1 MQYRRLGKTD
11 LKVSV
16 VGLGT
21 WQLGGE
27 WGKTFEQ
34 GEVDAMVAKAA
45 EMGINL
51 IDTAECYG
59 DHLSEELI
67 GRAIKGQR
75 DKWIVATKFGHRFK
89 KRFERDDIYEP
100 ALVREQLE
108 ASLKALH
115 TDYVDLYQF
124 HSGTDAMFDTPGL
137 WEMLAEEVES
147 GRVRHLGISISSSY
161 EGTHQVDAASKV
173 GAGAIQVVYNRLQR
187 RPEEQFFPAAM
198 DQDLGVLARVPL
210 ASGFL
215 SGKYGKDAKFD
226 ETDVRAIWKTPE
238 QRAELAEQVEAVRR
252 RGPRRGPDGPV
263 GPGLV
268 SAAPGCLVRDPGVQ
282 ECGAGGIQRGRG
294 RSCDRTEGTSTSH
307 WADGSTGKPSK
318 HKAYSACSG

>member
-11 LKVSV
+11 LRVSV

-34 GEVDAMVAKAA
+34 AEVDAMVAKAA
-45 EMGINL
+45 EMGVNL

-59 DHLSEELI
+59 DHLSEELV

-89 KRFERDDIYEP
+89 ARFERDDIYEP
-100 ALVREQLE
+100 ARVREQLE
-108 ASLKALH
+108 ASLKALR
-115 TDYVDLYQF
+115 TEYVDLYQF
-124 HSGTDAMFDTPGL
+124 HSGTDAMFDMPGL

-147 GRVRHLGISISSSY
+147 GRVRHLGVSISSSY

-173 GAGAIQVVYNRLQR
+173 GAEAIQVVYNRLQR
-187 RPEEQFFPAAM
+187 RPEEQFFPAAI

-238 QRAELAEQVEAVRR
+238 ERAGLVEQVEQVRR
-252 RGPRRGPDGPV
+252 EVPEGVPMAQWALAWCLQNPA
-263 GPGLV
+263 V
-268 SAAPGCLVRDPGVQ
+268 SCVIPGCKTIAQV
-282 ECGAGGIQRGRG
+282 ESNAAA
-294 RSCDRTEGTSTSH
+294 
-307 WADGSTGKPSK
+307 ADLAIVLEA
-318 HKAYSACSG
+318 HRQALD